1 MIELHGTKMPYWYN
15 HEWHTLKQ
23 SSKWRLNVSDETDR
37 VLRQSPVFS
46 SEELRGFY
54 YMECLHF
61 SPLLSSFQTR
71 RQSCVWNA
79 VGLNV
84 QRCRPHC
91 SCGKQQL
98 KSSPQN
104 FSSGIN
110 NRSFDIPEAQNVP
123 EHGLSSFIQPRLNF
137 WRFSLSHLVGILQ
150 GLSSIIWLLE

>member
-1 MIELHGTKMPYWYN
+1 MPYWYN
-15 HEWHTLKQ
+15 REWCQYSLVYNVKQ
-23 SSKWRLNVSDETDR
+23 LFINTDTHLNSPTSGGLMWVMRLMECSDNHLYSAVRSS
-37 VLRQSPVFS
+37 
-46 SEELRGFY
+46 GAFY
-54 YMECLHF
+54 YMECLHL
-61 SPLLSSFQTR
+61 SPLLSCFQTR

-84 QRCRPHC
+84 PRCRPHC
-91 SCGKQQL
+91 SCGEQQL

-123 EHGLSSFIQPRLNF
+123 EHWF